1 MWLWLM
7 RVMEMTA
14 AVSPFTVLAQRLWRT
29 AILLREAVAARGP
42 RDKSMVPMIWL
53 IAIRLGRLA
62 TRFEQVIARLVAGT
76 VSAPRRPYVRKVRVA
91 VVRPEGELRL
101 PTRKAWL
108 IRTVQETGLYSGHL
122 EYLLADPDMIALLA
136 ISPEAGK
143 IMRQFCHMLGI
154 KPGPSLALPADRK
167 LAPRKSRAGQYRPR
181 KPKPVDTRSGMQIIY
196 EALGPKNGIIE
207 GVERVEPRPI
217 WLEMRR

>member
-1 MWLWLM
+1 MPP
-7 RVMEMTA
+7 METP
-14 AVSPFTVLAQRLWRT
+14 VTSSPLTVLAQRLWQI
-29 AILLREAVAARGP
+29 AILLRETVAARGP

-76 VSAPRRPYVRKVRVA
+76 VSVPRRAYVRKARVA

-108 IRTVQETGLYSGHL
+108 IRTVQETAVYSGRIEH
-122 EYLLADPDMIALLA
+122 LLADPDMMALLA
-136 ISPEAGK
+136 TSPAACK
-143 IMRQFCHMLGI
+143 IMRQFCHMLGMDLV
-154 KPGPSLALPADRK
+154 PALALPADRK

-196 EALGPKNGIIE
+196 KALGPKNGIIE